1 MGIPIEKS
9 FTVKAARGA
18 VWEFLTDPQ
27 RVARCLP
34 GAAITGK
41 ADDRNWGGTITVK
54 VGPVTANYRGTMRFE
69 RLDAV
74 AGEAEI
80 VASGQETRGKGGADM
95 RMKSRVVER
104 APGETEVTVTSDV
117 NVVGVLA
124 QFGRGMIQDVSDQL
138 FQKFSAA
145 MRRELEGE
153 EGPGGGAGAIA
164 GPGSG
169 GAGGATPAAGAGAT
183 AGAPGGAAM
192 PGSGAGIRALP
203 SVGSGEATPADPG
216 AARSSGAGVE
226 VPSGG
231 ASGIAATGAGGTAAA
246 RPATPVQAPMRA
258 GPPPAPAEPALDLGA
273 LGAAAAARAAGRTL
287 RRPAFWIAVVAV
299 AAIIYLLV
307 R

>member
-9 FTVKAARGA
+9 FTVKAPRGA
-18 VWEFLTDPQ
+18 VWDFLTDPQ

-69 RLDAV
+69 RLDAA

-153 EGPGGGAGAIA
+153 AGPGGGTGATA
-164 GPGSG
+164 GPVS
-169 GAGGATPAAGAGAT
+169 GGATPAAGAGAT
-183 AGAPGGAAM
+183 APAPGGAAM

-203 SVGSGEATPADPG
+203 SLGSGEATPADPG

-231 ASGIAATGAGGTAAA
+231 ASAVAATGGAGTAAA
-246 RPATPVQAPMRA
+246 RPVTPVHAPMGA